1 MKILG
6 YSERGMVN
14 SLLYEIYNHKNS
26 DALFR
31 LLMEEA
37 KFPFVDSPSLDGE
50 LNIIIE
56 SSLSNFGD
64 PDVVVLIDSGDTKST
79 VFIEAKVAAQKNWSL
94 RAHFTD
100 FMECANGR
108 KQNRKKKIMK
118 VDSSNLFAQI
128 YHKQKFI
135 LTPTFDALKSGV
147 SFPEWSSNKCRKIG
161 KEQSRCPPHSQT
173 DQVPSRFRVL
183 FDADSRQFRRRIDRV
198 LLQRRV
204 ARLRVAGDSRMGYLA
219 LRLSDLENGGQFLRT
234 KPTGRHARRIQAQPR
249 PNLLTKYKA
258 HRRIP

>member
-1 MKILG
+1 
-6 YSERGMVN
+6 MVN
-14 SLLYEIYNHKNS
+14 SLLYEICNHKNN

-37 KFPFVDSPSLDGE
+37 RFPFVDSPSLDGK

-56 SSLSNFGD
+56 SSLSGFGA
-64 PDVVVLIDSGDTKST
+64 PDVVVLINSGNTKST
-79 VFIEAKVAAQKNWSL
+79 IFIEAKVAAQTKNWSL

-100 FMECANGR
+100 FKECANGR

-135 LTPTFDALKSGV
+135 LAPTFDALESGV

-161 KEQSRCPPHSQT
+161 NNPVVHRIAKRIRRHRDSVFYLMLIPDNSGDESLESFCKEELRDSELPETPEWDTSHYGFLTWKKVEGFCRKKNLPNT
-173 DQVPSRFRVL
+173 LAIFDYNGDQ
-183 FDADSRQFRRRIDRV
+183 I
-198 LLQRRV
+198 
-204 ARLRVAGDSRMGYLA
+204 
-219 LRLSDLENGGQFLRT
+219 
-234 KPTGRHARRIQAQPR
+234 
-249 PNLLTKYKA
+249 YKK
-258 HRRIP
+258 ICKKK

>member
-161 KEQSRCPPHSQT
+161 DNPVVHRIAKQIRCHRDSVFYLMLIPDNSGDESIESFCKEE
-173 DQVPSRFRVL
+173 
-183 FDADSRQFRRRIDRV
+183 
-198 LLQRRV
+198 
-204 ARLRVAGDSRMGYLA
+204 LRNSELPETPEWDTSHCGYLTWKTVDNFCEQNQLDDTLA
-219 LRLSDLENGGQFLRT
+219 VFKHNRGQ
-234 KPTGRHARRIQAQPR
+234 I
-249 PNLLTKYKA
+249 Y
-258 HRRIP
+258 